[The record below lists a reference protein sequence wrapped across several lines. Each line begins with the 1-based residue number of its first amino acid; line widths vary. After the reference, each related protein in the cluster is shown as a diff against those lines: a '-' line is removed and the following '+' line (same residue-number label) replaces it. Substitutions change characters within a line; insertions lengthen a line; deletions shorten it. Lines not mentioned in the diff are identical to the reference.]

1 MQMLTSMTKFATR
14 RDYSLDTIKALA
26 TICVVFVHA
35 SNLYGYSNSESLLI
49 NQIYGF
55 FGKFAALGV
64 PLFFVVSGYL
74 ASMQYQPGFVWY
86 KENLKKKN
94 KDPSSSISD
103 LDFGLFC
110 ATENCTWCW

>member
-86 KENLKKKN
+86 KENLKKKT
-94 KDPSSSISD
+94 KTLAVQFHI
-103 LDFGLFC
+103 
-110 ATENCTWCW
+110 